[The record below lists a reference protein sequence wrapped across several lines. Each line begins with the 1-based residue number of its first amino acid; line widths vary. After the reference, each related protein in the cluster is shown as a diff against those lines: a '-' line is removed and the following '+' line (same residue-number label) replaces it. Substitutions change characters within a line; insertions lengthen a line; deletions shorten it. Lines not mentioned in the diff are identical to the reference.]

1 LPSENLE
8 KYPVKILLLS
18 NKVPFPANDGSTI
31 AIRSMIDAMLL
42 NGVSLTV
49 LSLNTKKHHR
59 STADIKENCPANL
72 DFTSVDVDTDL
83 KIGSAFLNLL
93 NGQPYHVSR
102 FKQMKMEKILKAKL
116 KEINFDIIQLEGL
129 SMAVYL
135 PLIRKY
141 SQASVLMRAHNI
153 EHQIWQR
160 HTDNESKKL
169 KKKYLEIQTARLKK
183 FEIEKL
189 EQMDA
194 QIFISDADRNI
205 YRKWGGKRISCS
217 ISCGLNPEEYVQ
229 SSATEVRY
237 DIAHLASL
245 DWLPNQQGLQWFLD
259 KVWPLVLEARPET
272 RIAIGG
278 RHMPK
283 KIYQHANDRLW
294 VFSEVD
300 NIQRFIKSAKI
311 AIIPLLAGSGMRI
324 KLIEYMAMGQAC
336 VSTEI
341 GAEGISLEA
350 NKEVFL
356 ANDPEGFASAI
367 ILLLDNEEERI
378 SVGTAARAKFIHEYS
393 NAHLGSKLI
402 KFYQTLL

>member
-1 LPSENLE
+1 
-8 KYPVKILLLS
+8 VKILLLS

-42 NGVSLTV
+42 NGVTLSV

-59 STADIKENCPANL
+59 SAAEIKENCPENL
-72 DFTSVDVDTDL
+72 DFSSVEVDTNI
-83 KIGSAFLNLL
+83 KIGSAFLNLI
-93 NGQPYHVSR
+93 NRKPYHVSR
-102 FKQMKMEKILKAKL
+102 FKQIKMEKILKAKL
-116 KEINFDIIQLEGL
+116 AEIDFDIVQLEGL

-141 SQASVLMRAHNI
+141 SKAAICMRAHNI
-153 EHQIWQR
+153 EHLIWQR

-183 FEIEKL
+183 FETEKL
-189 EQMDA
+189 ELMDA

-205 YRKWGGKRISCS
+205 YRNWGGKRISCS
-217 ISCGLNPEEYVQ
+217 ISCGLNPEEYNK
-229 SSATEVRY
+229 SSQTEQRY

-259 KVWPLVLEARPET
+259 KVWPLVLDVRPET

-294 VFSEVD
+294 VFPEVD
-300 NIQRFIKSAKI
+300 DVQHFINSAKI

-324 KLIEYMAMGQAC
+324 KLLEYMAMGQAC

-341 GAEGISLEA
+341 GAEGISVVA
-350 NKEVFL
+350 NKEVFI
-356 ANDPEGFASAI
+356 ANQPEEFAAAI
-367 ILLLDNEEERI
+367 VLLLDNVEERT
-378 SVGTAARAKFIHEYS
+378 SLGAAAREKFIEEYS
-393 NAHLGSKLI
+393 NAELGAKLI
-402 KFYQTLL
+402 TFFQTLL